1 MAEWNQQIQTI
12 VNEIDKCIENSNDE
26 DLILKK
32 LSQKLGYSEFYVTRK
47 FKEISGIHFRTYL
60 REKICICF
68 KRNTPSEYRKNPRL
82 TLFDCYLL

>member
-47 FKEISGIHFRTYL
+47 FKEIYCIHFRTYL
-60 REKICICF
+60 REKIFICF
-68 KRNTPSEYRKNPRL
+68 KRNT
-82 TLFDCYLL
+82 